1 MGFVLKGGLAHDPQR
16 NIEFSPGRIE
26 PRGNDRTSVEF
37 QVNVWRGEAFVTML
51 VLDGSITF
59 EQPFGYRYKAIVP
72 PVELEFLMDIK
83 KEMAPDL
90 TPLEYLTYI
99 CEGVAIVFGN
109 RGGER
114 TRFECT
120 VAVRKDAFFAVGMA
134 EPTAAPVLDDSYV
147 LAAFMDEVEGAQGD

>member
-16 NIEFSPGRIE
+16 NIEFSRGRIE
-26 PRGNDRTSVEF
+26 PMGNDRTSVEF

-59 EQPFGYRYKAIVP
+59 EQPFGYRHKAIVT

-90 TPLEYLTYI
+90 TPFEYLTYI
-99 CEGVAIVFGN
+99 CEGVAITLGN
-109 RGGER
+109 RGGGR
-114 TRFECT
+114 AGTECT
-120 VAVRKDAFFAVGMA
+120 VAVRKDAFVAVGMA
-134 EPTAAPVLDDSYV
+134 EPTGVPLLDDSYV
-147 LAAFMDEVEGAQGD
+147 LATFVDEAGGVQDG

>member
-1 MGFVLKGGLAHDPQR
+1 MGFVLKGGLAYDPQR

-26 PRGNDRTSVEF
+26 PMGNDRTEF

-59 EQPFGYRYKAIVP
+59 EQPFGYRHKAIVT

-90 TPLEYLTYI
+90 TPFEYLTYI
-99 CEGVAIVFGN
+99 CEGVAITLGN
-109 RGGER
+109 RGGGR
-114 TRFECT
+114 AGTECT
-120 VAVRKDAFFAVGMA
+120 VAVRKDAFVAVGMA
-134 EPTAAPVLDDSYV
+134 EPTGVPLLDDSYV
-147 LAAFMDEVEGAQGD
+147 LATFVDEAGGVQDG